1 MFKFWTKIKPAR
13 AQAMD
18 GVYANLDKL
27 IADPLPFAL
36 NGKVHYLRPVTTGE
50 FYDLANAIFEF
61 NNLNNKNTEID
72 RDAVVDRFYN
82 IVKSLCSTI
91 SRKDIEGLHPM
102 QLGALY
108 TLITE
113 HATGKS
119 HNITPEDLKKKT
131 MAMYSR
137 T

>member
-1 MFKFWTKIKPAR
+1 MKLWNKIMPSRAAAR
-13 AQAMD
+13 D
-18 GVYANLDKL
+18 VGVYANLDKL
-27 IADPLPFAL
+27 ISEPLPFAL

-61 NNLNNKNTEID
+61 NNLSNKETDID
-72 RDAVVDRFYN
+72 RNAVVDRFYD

-91 SRKDIEGLHPM
+91 SRKDVEGLHPM

-108 TLITE
+108 TLITQ

-119 HNITPEDLKKKT
+119 HDLSAEDLKKKT
-131 MAMYSR
+131 QAMYGR
-137 T
+137 